1 MTRKGRPKMMNDR
14 KGLTPDEIRRAIVA
28 IEDGV
33 AYTAVAAR
41 FGVSKQLLRRETGV
55 GALGPTGRG
64 LNIQRGNINRR
75 AAANR
80 K

>member
-1 MTRKGRPKMMNDR
+1 MTRKGRPKVLKGR

-41 FGVSKQLLRRETGV
+41 FGVSKQLLRRETGM
-55 GALGPTGRG
+55 GALAPTGRG
-64 LNIQRGNINRR
+64 LSIQRGNINRR

>member
-1 MTRKGRPKMMNDR
+1 MTRKGRPKMMKGR

-55 GALGPTGRG
+55 GALAPTGRG
-64 LNIQRGNINRR
+64 LSINRGNINRR